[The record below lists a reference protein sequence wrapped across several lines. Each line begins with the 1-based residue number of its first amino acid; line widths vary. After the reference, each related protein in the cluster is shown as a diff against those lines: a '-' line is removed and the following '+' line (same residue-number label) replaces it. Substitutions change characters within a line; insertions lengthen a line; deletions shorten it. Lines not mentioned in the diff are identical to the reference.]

1 MLGYVFGAKAGDNG
15 WKELQESWKT
25 ITSSEEARDL
35 VRGGFDI
42 TRDLVRQGAGI
53 LASRVRALQERLV
66 VWFPARPLPTPLK
79 RSAC

>member
-1 MLGYVFGAKAGDNG
+1 MGAIVGFVLGYVFGAKAGDNG

-53 LASRVRALQERLV
+53 LASRLGQTDGDSGL
-66 VWFPARPLPTPLK
+66 
-79 RSAC
+79 RSVA